1 MTGLRHAHISSLISG
16 QNLGQIY
23 ASNHFHGRPLYGEP
37 IRSSYFVT
45 L

>member
-23 ASNHFHGRPLYGEP
+23 ASNHFHGSHYTENPSEA
-37 IRSSYFVT
+37 VT